1 MILLFPEMKGCNCL
15 RSCQSIIHR
24 HDKQE
29 LEAVPE
35 GEAQGLFGW
44 QNDLSNIRPKFCEV
58 LGTPL
63 SQSAFCFL
71 PQRWTRNSSSK
82 SKRSQPGPFV
92 PASRSRLRPGGS
104 ELARFYLPLG
114 PPLGPGRGDHPSPTR
129 LPPSSPP
136 RPVGRQV
143 GPHLR
148 AACPSPALPSARLR
162 GRRCP
167 GEAPLSPR
175 PGLDRCAQ
183 VTGRSALGARR
194 QRPGIRRIAGRF
206 VFADTCFGSC
216 VDPRALTAFI
226 VSPNRKNSDAYLR
239 KGRVTEDTR
248 K

>member
-1 MILLFPEMKGCNCL
+1 MICQTSGQNSARFLALHFPRARSAFSHRDGLETHLQNLNVPSRVLLCL
-15 RSCQSIIHR
+15 RLALPAPARRLRAC
-24 HDKQE
+24 
-29 LEAVPE
+29 A
-35 GEAQGLFGW
+35 
-44 QNDLSNIRPKFCEV
+44 
-58 LGTPL
+58 
-63 SQSAFCFL
+63 FL
-71 PQRWTRNSSSK
+71 PSARPAARTRA
-82 SKRSQPGPFV
+82 G
-92 PASRSRLRPGGS
+92 RPS
-104 ELARFYLPLG
+104 IT
-114 PPLGPGRGDHPSPTR
+114 TR
-129 LPPSSPP
+129 LPPGSPP

-148 AACPSPALPSARLR
+148 TACPSPALPSARLR
-162 GRRCP
+162 GWRCR

-194 QRPGIRRIAGRF
+194 WRPGIRRIAGRF

-239 KGRVTEDTR
+239 EGRVSEDTC